1 VALSYG
7 GVGKFCGESVSGH
20 ERGKVGFDVSLGK
33 SVALSYRSG
42 AKFCGESVSVHERGK
57 FGFDVSYV
65 MLGYFFDYT

>member
-33 SVALSYRSG
+33 SV
-42 AKFCGESVSVHERGK
+42 SVGCQ
-57 FGFDVSYV
+57 GFEAMRLEQVIHPS
-65 MLGYFFDYT
+65 